1 MTELL
6 CALTILLPS
15 IVSFY
20 FIVYYNIF
28 INSVYDYCTITC
40 CFLHCPF
47 SFLFHIKKYY
57 NDPCYNG
64 LGLVLRRL
72 DYTFIHIS
80 SILLSYGLSHSFIY
94 GTGGLCLNSICIYK
108 IWTFSTKNNNK
119 SNKKNKN
126 INYNKHLIIQKPPV
140 YSIGICILY
149 YLYGLIQYCRY
160 YSFFKS
166 IICVLCMFLCT
177 FYDVTGYAFLHILC
191 GFLQYFFIEY
201 LIVK

>member
-20 FIVYYNIF
+20 FIVYYTIH
-28 INSVYDYCTITC
+28 IYSVYDYCTITC
-40 CFLHCPF
+40 CFIHCPF
-47 SFLFHIKKYY
+47 SFLLHVKKFY

-64 LGLVLRRL
+64 LGLILRRL

-80 SILLSYGLSHSFIY
+80 SILLSYGLSRSFIY

-108 IWTFSTKNNNK
+108 IWTFSI
-119 SNKKNKN
+119 KKNKHKNN
-126 INYNKHLIIQKPPV
+126 IKYNKHFIIQKPPI

-149 YLYGLIQYCRY
+149 YLYGLIHVCRY
-160 YSFFKS
+160 YSFLKV
-166 IICVLCMFLCT
+166 CYL
-177 FYDVTGYAFLHILC
+177 FYVC
-191 GFLQYFFIEY
+191 FF
-201 LIVK
+201 VHFMT